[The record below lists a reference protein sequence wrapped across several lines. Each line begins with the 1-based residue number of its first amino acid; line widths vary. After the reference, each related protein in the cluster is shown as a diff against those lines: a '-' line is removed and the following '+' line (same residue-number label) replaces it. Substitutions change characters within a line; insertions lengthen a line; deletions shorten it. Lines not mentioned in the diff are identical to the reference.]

1 MFRLAGLG
9 LTVIGRVECGS
20 EAIGDIPKLVCLI
33 EQSMWGLL
41 RGDLMRM
48 LTGYLDIGSGVA
60 RVEFGFQAVG

>member
-1 MFRLAGLG
+1 MLPLAGLG
-9 LTVIGRVECGS
+9 LTVIGRVEYGS

-48 LTGYLDIGSGVA
+48 LTGYLDIGSGVV
-60 RVEFGFQAVG
+60 RVGSGFQAAG